1 MYSATALAA
10 GDLVAADLPDAIT
23 LLGVGSLSRSGT
35 GYGDTTD
42 GVIFE
47 TPKWARYIGGTRTTQ
62 SCLITGDGNLTPG
75 DNDVEDQFA
84 AQYTVELERDAIP
97 QTFLLTRTS
106 LCDWFW
112 ELPGP
117 FGASDVGK
125 ICRVRISY
133 GLGETPE
140 WGAQNQIVEFID
152 SEGTYE
158 CTAGDGSGTK
168 IGNMNNPLGPY
179 AGAHPDFDSFTVT
192 AA

>member
-75 DNDVEDQFA
+75 DNAIEDQFA
-84 AQYTVELERDAIP
+84 ATYQINLLEEEEVLESVLVHRV
-97 QTFLLTRTS
+97 S
-106 LCDWFW
+106 LCRWENAWQGFIRFNTGFNTGNLLWTCYGGNFDSGPGSPEYFW
-112 ELPGP
+112 GEYRSKLP
-117 FGASDVGK
+117 S
-125 ICRVRISY
+125 C
-133 GLGETPE
+133 
-140 WGAQNQIVEFID
+140 
-152 SEGTYE
+152 
-158 CTAGDGSGTK
+158 GDLVSS
-168 IGNMNNPLGPY
+168 PLGLYRRPSDMEC
-179 AGAHPDFDSFTVT
+179 AQFILFEVVSV
-192 AA
+192 